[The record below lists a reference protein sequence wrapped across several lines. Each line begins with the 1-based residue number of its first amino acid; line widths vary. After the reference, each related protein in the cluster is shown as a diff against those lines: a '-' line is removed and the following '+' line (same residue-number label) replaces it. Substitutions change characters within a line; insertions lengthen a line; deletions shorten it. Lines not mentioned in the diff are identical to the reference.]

1 MKHLKDE
8 DFTRALQAIR
18 MLVRGDQEA
27 SIPIRSLNALYQVG
41 EWFDEYRRKQ
51 AAKRVLDK
59 PKKYK

>member
-1 MKHLKDE
+1 MKLKDE
-8 DFTRALQAIR
+8 DFDRAIDAIKR
-18 MLVRGDQEA
+18 IVRGDQEA
-27 SIPIRSLNALYQVG
+27 SIPIQSLNALYKVG

>member
-1 MKHLKDE
+1 MKLTDE
-8 DFTRALQAIR
+8 DFDRAIDAIKR
-18 MLVRGDQEA
+18 IVKGDQEVN
-27 SIPIRSLNALYQVG
+27 IPIQSLNALYQVG

>member
-1 MKHLKDE
+1 MKLTDD

-18 MLVRGDQEA
+18 MLIKGENEVN
-27 SIPIRSLNALYQVG
+27 IPIKALNALYRVG

-59 PKKYK
+59 PKQL